1 MPQPINT
8 ADIPEIAY
16 PDYLILD
23 DPPEDQ
29 YKMMRMVDHWAANQ
43 AVADTD
49 LKPHGL
55 AWLALDEQARLDY
68 CENYFGAVQHSAQNA
83 KGID

>member
-55 AWLALDEQARLDY
+55 AWLALDEQARLEH
-68 CENYFGAVQHSAQNA
+68 CENYLGAVQDRAQHA
-83 KGID
+83 RED

>member
-16 PDYLILD
+16 PDYLILAE
-23 DPPEDQ
+23 PPED
-29 YKMMRMVDHWAANQ
+29 YYDLMIYVDVWAANQ
-43 AVADTD
+43 CVADAD

-55 AWLALDEQARLDY
+55 AWLALDEQARLDH
-68 CENYFGAVQHSAQNA
+68 CENYMGAVQDRAQNA
-83 KGID
+83 RGG